1 MGKSPPCLS
10 SGQSTDQREGVLCKR
25 GAKVGVNSSGSFQ
38 VEASGG
44 HVGGAESIW
53 LVLAGASSLGGEG
66 RGSAQTSV
74 P

>member
-10 SGQSTDQREGVLCKR
+10 YGQYTDQREGVLFKR
-25 GAKVGVNSSGSFQ
+25 GAKVGSSGSFQ

-66 RGSAQTSV
+66 RGSAQTSA